1 VKHTKSPLFLGVS
14 LLASI
19 VFTYF
24 YFLYTH
30 EYPPGSYEKIATYE
44 AHKVFQ
50 TRILVTMTANTL
62 EPTLPLLKACF
73 QWIVPYPI
81 GYETLLQLL
90 NSVFLMILLLCMPFL
105 YEILDTRLSP
115 WWAFVLFIPLGWNY
129 IAINGFFDG
138 AGLYY
143 PYDIPSLTFFALG
156 TLLFVHRRWKLFY
169 LFFLVAC
176 LNRESACFI
185 SLAGFL
191 LTIRFSKSAHTFLQK
206 NRTIILHISSQAAL
220 WFASR
225 LTLSYLFRNNPG
237 EFFETPHSM
246 IDFIWLIYTGEPH
259 RWAMVNPRWFLTL
272 FAGIWLIPFLTW
284 KHLSVSSRRFFLQL
298 GTCYI
303 VALAFRSNMMES
315 RVYNELNVIVTAC
328 AVVGVHAWWRARQ
341 KKTLKV
347 GTYP

>member
-1 VKHTKSPLFLGVS
+1 MKHFKSPLFLGVS
-14 LLASI
+14 LIASL

-30 EYPPGSYEKIATYE
+30 EYPPGSYEKIAAYE

-50 TRILVTMTANTL
+50 TRVLVTMTANAL
-62 EPTLPLLKACF
+62 EPTLPLLKACL
-73 QWIVPYPI
+73 QWMVPYPI

-90 NSVFLMILLLCMPFL
+90 NSVFLVVLLLCMPFL
-105 YEILDTRLSP
+105 YEILGTRLSP
-115 WWAFVLFIPLGWNY
+115 WWAFVLFIPLVWNY

-143 PYDIPSLTFFALG
+143 PYDIPSLAFFALG

-169 LFFLVAC
+169 LIFLLAC

-191 LTIRFSKSAHTFLQK
+191 LTTRFSKNAHQLLRE
-206 NRTIILHISSQAAL
+206 NRTIILHISAQAAL
-220 WFASR
+220 WFVSR
-225 LTLSYLFRNNPG
+225 LILSYLFRNNPG

-246 IDFIWLIYTGEPH
+246 IDFLWLIYTGEPH
-259 RWAMVNPRWFLTL
+259 RWAMENPRWFLTL

-284 KHLSVSSRRFFLQL
+284 KHLSVSARCFLL
-298 GTCYI
+298 VGACYL
-303 VALAFRSNMMES
+303 VALIFRSNMMET
-315 RVYNELNVIVTAC
+315 RVYNELNVILTAC
-328 AVVGVHAWWRARQ
+328 VVAGLYGWWRTRCDA
-341 KKTLKV
+341 TAKV
-347 GTYP
+347 ATSP